1 MNKKN
6 ANFTLFVLFLLFSIF
21 LAILPIKISSNLKR
35 EIIQSKEK
43 QVELIK
49 NNLSLIPEL
58 INLSKGYLIHNEET
72 LKNIIKINILA
83 KEQPTNINEIYNNQ
97 SKLLSITM
105 ELVENSKKQSPLLAN
120 KDFIKITNAL
130 ENLIKQFHDEK
141 KVCNA
146 KSKKLLKFAKLPIY
160 KNFIKIDN
168 ISEIICSDNLI
179 ELKSKFKF

>member
-49 NNLSLIPEL
+49 KNLSLNPEL
-58 INLSKGYLIHNEET
+58 INITKGYIIHNEET

-120 KDFIKITNAL
+120 KDFIKITNVL
-130 ENLIKQFHDEK
+130 ENLNKQFHEEK

-146 KSKKLLKFAKLPIY
+146 KSKKL
-160 KNFIKIDN
+160 
-168 ISEIICSDNLI
+168 
-179 ELKSKFKF
+179 

>member
-72 LKNIIKINILA
+72 LKNIIKINIILY
-83 KEQPTNINEIYNNQ
+83 KFIIN
-97 SKLLSITM
+97 
-105 ELVENSKKQSPLLAN
+105 N
-120 KDFIKITNAL
+120 KFN
-130 ENLIKQFHDEK
+130 
-141 KVCNA
+141 
-146 KSKKLLKFAKLPIY
+146 
-160 KNFIKIDN
+160 
-168 ISEIICSDNLI
+168 
-179 ELKSKFKF
+179 